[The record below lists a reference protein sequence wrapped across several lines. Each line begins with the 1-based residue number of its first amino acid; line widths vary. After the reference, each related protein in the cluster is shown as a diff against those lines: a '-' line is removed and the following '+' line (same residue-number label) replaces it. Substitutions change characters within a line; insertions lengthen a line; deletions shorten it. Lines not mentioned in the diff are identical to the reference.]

1 MPNNGNKIKI
11 LIWFDYIE
19 IYLKLFK
26 GLPINKSLKIL
37 LSIKPVEVYRCDSV
51 NSLKLVLNEIKN
63 KFENITFGINN
74 GVDQVKEHCISLR
87 SEVQLAAEESI
98 EQINCLADEFL
109 TQINEYEAKC
119 AQINENNFE
128 VKKDFKKTVD
138 ELKQFYNQWTEY
150 LKKPII
156 CDKDILK
163 ANEIAEYLNRIG
175 ENQSARLYDFNFN
188 ENILFKFEKSLNK
201 FNLGS
206 IKVKSILS
214 DENMIDLIKLCEF
227 PENQKLN
234 LIYKATKDGFK
245 ASSFHSKCDYK
256 PNTLIIIKTT
266 NGNIFGGYT
275 EQDWS
280 GFQFKND
287 QNAFIFSFINKENKK
302 LKMKCLKPENAIFS
316 FDQVGIVF
324 GGFEADICI
333 EDTSDIENNSF
344 SRLSGQSYNSQD
356 LSSLAGSYN
365 FRTSEIEVY
374 MKE

>member
-1 MPNNGNKIKI
+1 
-11 LIWFDYIE
+11 
-19 IYLKLFK
+19 
-26 GLPINKSLKIL
+26 
-37 LSIKPVEVYRCDSV
+37 
-51 NSLKLVLNEIKN
+51 
-63 KFENITFGINN
+63 
-74 GVDQVKEHCISLR
+74 VKE
-87 SEVQLAAEESI
+87 
-98 EQINCLADEFL
+98 
-109 TQINEYEAKC
+109 
-119 AQINENNFE
+119 
-128 VKKDFKKTVD
+128 DFKKTVD
-138 ELKQFYNQWTEY
+138 ELKQFYNQWTDY
-150 LKKPII
+150 LKQPII
-156 CDKDILK
+156 CDQEILK
-163 ANEIAEYLNRIG
+163 ANQIAQFLNKIG
-175 ENQSARLYDFNFN
+175 DNQSARLYDFNFN

-201 FNLGS
+201 LNKFNLGS
-206 IKVKSILS
+206 ITVKSILS

-227 PENQKLN
+227 PENQKIN

-287 QNAFIFSFINKENKK
+287 QNAFIFSFINKEENKK

-324 GGFEADICI
+324 GGFESDICI
-333 EDTSDIENNSF
+333 ADNSDIENNSF
-344 SRLSGQSYNSQD
+344 SRLSGQSYNNQD

>member
-1 MPNNGNKIKI
+1 M
-11 LIWFDYIE
+11 
-19 IYLKLFK
+19 
-26 GLPINKSLKIL
+26 PINKSLKVL

-51 NSLKLVLNEIKN
+51 NSLKIVLNEIKN

-119 AQINENNFE
+119 VQINEKNFE
-128 VKKDFKKTVD
+128 VKEDFKKTVD
-138 ELKQFYNQWTEY
+138 ELKQFYNQWTDY
-150 LKKPII
+150 LKQPII
-156 CDKDILK
+156 CDQDILK
-163 ANEIAEYLNRIG
+163 ANQIAQFLNKIG
-175 ENQSARLYDFNFN
+175 DNQSARLYDFNFN
-188 ENILFKFEKSLNK
+188 ENILFKFEKSLNKLNK

-287 QNAFIFSFINKENKK
+287 QNAFIFSFINKESKK

-333 EDTSDIENNSF
+333 ADDSDIENNSF